1 MNVYQEELLDH
12 YENPSNYGTLPN
24 PDISHEEDNPLCGD
38 RIRIELMVEDDIIT
52 EVRFSGHGCT
62 ISLAAAS
69 MLTEEIEVK
78 VLRKSKT
85 LARRHLRYDRY
96 PLGPVRVKCALLAL
110 KVLKAGAYGIT
121 SWPGRGR
128 IKTGTVLFIRY
139 LYREKGNYGRIL

>member
-38 RIRIELMVEDDIIT
+38 KIRIDLIVEDDIIK

-69 MLTEEIEVK
+69 MLTEEIVGKSLTEVK
-78 VLRKSKT
+78 KLSRDDILDMVGI
-85 LARRHLRYDRY
+85 

-110 KVLKAGAYGIT
+110 KVLKAGAYGIKG
-121 SWPGRGR
+121 WPG
-128 IKTGTVLFIRY
+128 
-139 LYREKGNYGRIL
+139 EEDE

>member
-1 MNVYQEELLDH
+1 MNIYQEELLDH

-38 RIRIELMVEDDIIT
+38 RIRIDLLIENDIIK

-69 MLTEEIEVK
+69 MLTEEIAGKPLAEVK
-78 VLRKSKT
+78 QLSRDDILT
-85 LARRHLRYDRY
+85 MIGI
-96 PLGPVRVKCALLAL
+96 PLGPVRVKCALLPL

-121 SWPGRGR
+121 AWPG
-128 IKTGTVLFIRY
+128 
-139 LYREKGNYGRIL
+139 EEDSP

>member
-1 MNVYQEELLDH
+1 MNIYQEELLDH

-38 RIRIELMVEDDIIT
+38 KIRMDLLVESDIIK

-69 MLTEEIEVK
+69 MLTEKILGKTLTEVK
-78 VLRKSKT
+78 NLSR
-85 LARRHLRYDRY
+85 DDIMDMIGI

-110 KVLKAGAYGIT
+110 KVLKAGAYGIKG
-121 SWPGRGR
+121 WPG
-128 IKTGTVLFIRY
+128 
-139 LYREKGNYGRIL
+139 EEEE